1 MGIEFMRQF
10 NVVYII
16 DWCPSIILILAK
28 SRSHKIYLSL
38 TQLVRDEDVRA
49 KTSTIKKNK
58 PMGDIVKFTKGQS
71 DVTMIVG
78 REERGS
84 IGMPL

>member
-1 MGIEFMRQF
+1 M
-10 NVVYII
+10 
-16 DWCPSIILILAK
+16 
-28 SRSHKIYLSL
+28 
-38 TQLVRDEDVRA
+38 QLVRDEDVRA
-49 KTSTIKKNK
+49 KMSTIKKNK